1 MKTKM
6 ETKKLLVSFVV
17 LTSIL
22 LFAAAVSAT
31 TSTTPFTMG
40 SFTVS
45 QVTVDGIDASS
56 GNVALV
62 AGDTVT
68 AKVYFTSSV
77 NSKDVKVRLELNGN
91 NINVAPYVTSAF
103 NVLMNGS
110 YVKVISF
117 KVPSTL
123 SNDVV
128 SDGATLDLKIS
139 GGDSVEATGSF
150 GLSVQRPSYNVDFMS
165 VGITGT
171 AQAGT
176 LVPVDV
182 VLKNTGYNKLNDLY
196 VTVRVPELGLE
207 KSAYFGDLF
216 NVLAV
221 ANNTNNNNNVVD
233 VIRGRIF
240 LDVPYTAKNGVYTVE
255 VEAKNSDL
263 NIKKVGQFTV
273 GDGLA
278 SNILVT
284 GNSIVIVNP
293 SSQLLTLRLVPESK
307 SNSAVTL
314 SEDLVVV
321 PAGTSKTVSASSAS
335 GEAFNV
341 NVFSKDGALLDSVTM
356 PASTTTSNTTGSN
369 AVAVLTVILTIVFLV
384 LLVVLVVLIT
394 KKPQKSEEFSES
406 YY

>member
-6 ETKKLLVSFVV
+6 ETKKTFGFFVVV

-22 LFAAAVSAT
+22 LFAAASVSAVVVPDFSVT
-31 TSTTPFTMG
+31 
-40 SFTVS
+40 
-45 QVTVDGIDASS
+45 QVTVDGVSAS
-56 GNVALV
+56 GNLALV

-68 AKVYFTSSV
+68 VKVYFDSV
-77 NSKDVKVRLELNGN
+77 AVADLKDVKVRLELNGN
-91 NINVAPYVTSAF
+91 DVNVAPYMTSSF
-103 NVLMNGS
+103 DVLAGKS
-110 YVKVISF
+110 YVKTITL
-117 KVPSTL
+117 KVPNQFG
-123 SNDVV
+123 NDVV
-128 SDGATLDLKIS
+128 SESMTLDLKIS
-139 GGDSVEATGSF
+139 GGDSVESSGSF
-150 GLSVQRPSYNVDFMS
+150 DLSVQRPSYNVDFVS
-165 VGITGT
+165 VGISGS

-216 NVLAV
+216 NVLDV

-233 VIRGRIF
+233 VTHGRIF
-240 LDVPYTAKNGVYTVE
+240 LDVPYSAKDGVYTVE

-263 NIKKVGQFTV
+263 DIKKVGQFTI
-273 GDGLA
+273 GNGLA
-278 SNILVT
+278 SNVMVT
-284 GNSIVIVNP
+284 GNSIVIANP

-321 PAGTSKTVSASSAS
+321 PAGTSKTVTASSVS

-356 PASTTTSNTTGSN
+356 PASATTSNTTGSN